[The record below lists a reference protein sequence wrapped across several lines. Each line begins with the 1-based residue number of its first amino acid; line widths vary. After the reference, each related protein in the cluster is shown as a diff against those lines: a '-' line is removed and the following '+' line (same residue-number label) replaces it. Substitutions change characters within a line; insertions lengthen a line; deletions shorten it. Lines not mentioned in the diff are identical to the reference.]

1 MTSTYAV
8 IGDPIDHSLSPNIH
22 NAAFRHLQLEHT
34 YIAYRIPA
42 RELSAGIE
50 ALKAIKIAGF
60 NVTIPH
66 KIEMMKFLD
75 EMDTTCKVIGAV
87 NTVLNEDGNLKGY
100 NTDMIGFLDP
110 IKKRNLTI
118 KDSQV
123 MLLGAGGA
131 ARAIVTAMVKE
142 KAHKITIVNRTLEN
156 ANKLAEFAR
165 KIGGNVDVIS
175 LQEANVIISEH
186 KFIINSTS
194 IGMKDEPSPISTD
207 SINENSVVYDIGYQ
221 PMNTHLIKKSKEM
234 GATVIYGY
242 EMLLSQAACSFEIWH
257 KTEAPYDVMKKALPV
272 SYTHLRAHET

>member
-1 MTSTYAV
+1 MANTYAV

-22 NAAFRHLQLEHT
+22 NAAFRQLGLDHT
-34 YIAYRIPA
+34 YIAYKIPA
-42 RELSAGIE
+42 GELSAGIG
-50 ALKAIKIAGF
+50 ALKEIKIAGF

-87 NTVLNEDGNLKGY
+87 NTVLNEDGKLKGY

-110 IKKRNLTI
+110 IKKRNLII

-131 ARAIVTAMVKE
+131 ARAIITAMVKE
-142 KAHKITIVNRTLEN
+142 KARKITIVNRTLEN
-156 ANKLAEFAR
+156 ANKLSEFAK
-165 KIGGNVDVIS
+165 KIGGNVDVVS
-175 LQEANVIISEH
+175 LQEANELISDH

-194 IGMKDEPSPISTD
+194 IGMNNEPSPISTENV
-207 SINENSVVYDIGYQ
+207 NENSVIYDIVYQ
-221 PMNTHLIKKSKEM
+221 PMNTDLIKKSKEM
-234 GATVIYGY
+234 GATIIYGY

-257 KTEAPYDVMKKALPV
+257 KTEAPYDVMKKALLGGV
-272 SYTHLRAHET
+272 WWQ

>member
-1 MTSTYAV
+1 MASTYAV

-22 NAAFRHLQLEHT
+22 NAAFRHLQLDHT
-34 YIAYRIPA
+34 YIAYRIPVG
-42 RELSAGIE
+42 ELAAGIE

-66 KIEMMKFLD
+66 KIEMMKLLD

-87 NTVLNEDGNLKGY
+87 NTVLNDNGKLKGY

-110 IKKRNLTI
+110 IKKKNLTV

-123 MLLGAGGA
+123 LLLGAGGA

-142 KAHKITIVNRTLEN
+142 KAGKITIVNRTLEN
-156 ANKLAEFAR
+156 ANKLAEFTK
-165 KIGGNVDVIS
+165 KIGGNVDTVSI
-175 LQEANVIISEH
+175 QEVNKLIADY

-194 IGMKDEPSPISTD
+194 IGMRNEPSPISTENIGKN
-207 SINENSVVYDIGYQ
+207 SIVYDIVYH
-221 PMNTHLIKKSKEM
+221 PINTDLIKKSKEN
-234 GATVIYGY
+234 GATIIYGY

-257 KTEAPYDVMKKALPV
+257 KMEAPYDAMKNVL
-272 SYTHLRAHET
+272 LGGI

>member
-22 NAAFRHLQLEHT
+22 NAAFRHLELDHT
-34 YIAYRIPA
+34 YIAYKIPA
-42 RELSAGIE
+42 GELSAGID

-87 NTVLNEDGNLKGY
+87 NTVSNDNGRLKGY

-110 IKKRNLTI
+110 IKKRNLTV
-118 KDSQV
+118 KNSQV

-142 KAHKITIVNRTLEN
+142 KASKITIVNRTLEN
-156 ANKLAEFAR
+156 ANKLAEFTK
-165 KIGGNVDVIS
+165 KIGGNVDIVS
-175 LQEANVIISEH
+175 LQEANELISDH

-194 IGMKDEPSPISTD
+194 IGMKNEPSPISTEN
-207 SINENSVVYDIGYQ
+207 INENSIVYDIVYQ
-221 PMNTHLIKKSKEM
+221 PMNTDLIKKSKEN
-234 GATVIYGY
+234 GATIIYGY

-257 KTEAPYDVMKKALPV
+257 KTEAPYDVMKKALLGGV
-272 SYTHLRAHET
+272 

>member
-1 MTSTYAV
+1 MSDTYAV

-22 NAAFRHLQLEHT
+22 NAAFRHLKLDHT
-34 YIAYRIPA
+34 YIAYKIPA
-42 RELSAGIE
+42 GELVAGIE

-87 NTVLNEDGNLKGY
+87 NTVLNEDGKLKGY

-110 IKKRNLTI
+110 IKKKNLTI

-123 MLLGAGGA
+123 LLLGAGGA

-142 KAHKITIVNRTLEN
+142 KAGKITIVNRTLEN
-156 ANKLAEFAR
+156 ANKLAEFAK
-165 KIGGNVDVIS
+165 KIGGNVDTVSI
-175 LQEANVIISEH
+175 QEANKLITDY

-194 IGMKDEPSPISTD
+194 IGMRNEPSPISTENISKD
-207 SINENSVVYDIGYQ
+207 SIVYDIVYQ
-221 PMNTHLIKKSKEM
+221 PINTDLIKKSKEN

-257 KTEAPYDVMKKALPV
+257 KMEAPYDVMKKALLGGV
-272 SYTHLRAHET
+272 

>member
-22 NAAFRHLQLEHT
+22 NAAFRSLNLDST
-34 YIAYRIPA
+34 YIAYRIPKG
-42 RELSAGIE
+42 ELAAGIE

-66 KIEMMKFLD
+66 KIEMINYLD
-75 EMDTTCKVIGAV
+75 VLDDNCNLIGAV
-87 NTVLNEDGNLKGY
+87 NTVSNDDGILKGY
-100 NTDMIGFLDP
+100 NTDMAGFLDP

-123 MLLGAGGA
+123 ILLGTGGA

-142 KAHKITIVNRTLEN
+142 KASKITIVNRTMEN
-156 ANKLAEFAR
+156 AIKLAEFAK

-175 LQEANVIISEH
+175 LQETNELISDH

-194 IGMKDEPSPISTD
+194 IGMKNEPSPISTKN
-207 SINENSVVYDIGYQ
+207 INENSIVYDVVYQ
-221 PMNTHLIKKSKEM
+221 PMNTDLIKKSKEN
-234 GATVIYGY
+234 GATIIYGY

-257 KTEAPYDVMKKALPV
+257 KTEAPYDAMKKALLGGV
-272 SYTHLRAHET
+272 

>member
-1 MTSTYAV
+1 MANTYAV

-22 NAAFRHLQLEHT
+22 NAAFRHLGSEDT
-34 YIAYRIPA
+34 YIAYKIPA
-42 RELSAGIE
+42 GELSAGIG
-50 ALKAIKIAGF
+50 ALKEIKIAGF

-87 NTVLNEDGNLKGY
+87 NTVLNEDGKLKGY

-118 KDSQV
+118 KGSQV

-131 ARAIVTAMVKE
+131 ARAIMTAMVKE
-142 KAHKITIVNRTLEN
+142 KASKITIVNRTMEN
-156 ANKLAEFAR
+156 ANKLAEFAK
-165 KIGGNVDVIS
+165 KIGGNIETVS
-175 LQEANVIISEH
+175 LQEANKLISDH

-194 IGMKDEPSPISTD
+194 IGMDNEPSHISTENM
-207 SINENSVVYDIGYQ
+207 NENSIVYDIVYQ
-221 PMNTHLIKKSKEM
+221 PMNTDLIKKSKEK
-234 GATVIYGY
+234 GATIIYGY

-257 KTEAPYDVMKKALPV
+257 KTEAPYDVMKKALLGGV
-272 SYTHLRAHET
+272 WWQ

>member
-1 MTSTYAV
+1 MSNTYAV

-22 NAAFRHLQLEHT
+22 NAAFRHLKLDHT
-34 YIAYRIPA
+34 YIAYKIPA
-42 RELSAGIE
+42 GELSAGIE

-87 NTVLNEDGNLKGY
+87 NTVLNEDGKLKGY

-123 MLLGAGGA
+123 LLLGAGGA

-142 KAHKITIVNRTLEN
+142 KASKITIVNRTLEN
-156 ANKLAEFAR
+156 ANKLAEFAK
-165 KIGGNVDVIS
+165 KIGGDVDIVSIH
-175 LQEANVIISEH
+175 EANKLITDY

-194 IGMKDEPSPISTD
+194 IGMRNEPSPISTENISKD
-207 SINENSVVYDIGYQ
+207 SIVYDIVYQ
-221 PMNTHLIKKSKEM
+221 PINTDLIKKSKEN
-234 GATVIYGY
+234 GATIIYGY

-257 KTEAPYDVMKKALPV
+257 KMEAPYDVMKKTLLGGA
-272 SYTHLRAHET
+272 

>member
-22 NAAFRHLQLEHT
+22 NAAFRHLELDHT
-34 YIAYRIPA
+34 YIAYKIPTG
-42 RELSAGIE
+42 ELAAGID

-60 NVTIPH
+60 NVTVPH

-87 NTVLNEDGNLKGY
+87 NTVLNDNGKLKGY
-100 NTDMIGFLDP
+100 NTDMIGFLAP
-110 IKKRNLTI
+110 IKKKNLTV

-142 KAHKITIVNRTLEN
+142 KASKITIVNRTQEN
-156 ANKLAEFAR
+156 ANNLADLAK
-165 KIGGNVDVIS
+165 KIGGNVNTVS
-175 LQEANVIISEH
+175 MQEANKLIGDY

-194 IGMKDEPSPISTD
+194 IGMRNEPSPISTENIGKD
-207 SINENSVVYDIGYQ
+207 SIVYDIVYQ
-221 PMNTHLIKKSKEM
+221 PINTDFIKKSKEN
-234 GATVIYGY
+234 GATIIYGY

-257 KTEAPYDVMKKALPV
+257 KMEAPYDVMKKALLGGV
-272 SYTHLRAHET
+272 